1 MITCASLRPHAVIF
15 TILFVVFH
23 RISIQKGS
31 LERLDRKQHDLKKV
45 YVNSVEKIRNEIKS
59 KKNSIAN
66 LKSALKRLTSH
77 DCSDEMISDI
87 DLRIRQAEIEFALGR
102 EEIELM
108 ELLSKLEEIKKI
120 QQKMESDGFGPFDES
135 LYGRITKGEQIQ
147 VCAVQATTGRWNAN
161 VLPDREGLYIDW
173 VMDGEELQR
182 GDLII
187 EINGKIISGHDK
199 EELQRSCS
207 NNAKCEMVV
216 LRRMGDAKKHANQ
229 MQTENVRLRHRISY
243 LEEQV
248 KELASNHKN
257 ETHITSISIQSQ
269 PSDDNRPLIYQ
280 RGSYVATI
288 PQIQKSSSTTSVNL
302 HQHHHSN
309 HHHNNNNN
317 HHHDMNVTP
326 SSVKSSMKS
335 LSASL
340 SRISVSTD
348 ANLQKYRREREKR
361 DIRIGSGS
369 QKR

>member
-1 MITCASLRPHAVIF
+1 
-15 TILFVVFH
+15 
-23 RISIQKGS
+23 
-31 LERLDRKQHDLKKV
+31 LDRKHDLKKV
-45 YVNSVEKIRNEIKS
+45 YVNSIEKIRNEIKS
-59 KKNSIAN
+59 KKNSISN
-66 LKSALKRLTSH
+66 LKNALKKLTAH
-77 DCSDEMISDI
+77 DSNDEMISDI

-120 QQKMESDGFGPFDES
+120 QMKMENDGAVDES
-135 LYGRITKGEQIQ
+135 LYGKLTKGEQFSIS
-147 VCAVQATTGRWNAN
+147 AVQATTGRWNAN
-161 VLPDREGLYIDW
+161 VMPDREGVYVDW

-199 EELQRSCS
+199 DELQKSCS

-216 LRRMGDAKKHANQ
+216 LRRKSEAKKSVNH
-229 MQTENVRLRHRISY
+229 MQTENLRLRHRISY

-248 KELASNHKN
+248 KELASTHKN

-280 RGSYVATI
+280 RGSYVTTI
-288 PQIQKSSSTTSVNL
+288 PQQSNAIQKSSSTTSVNM
-302 HQHHHSN
+302 HN
-309 HHHNNNNN
+309 NNNNN
-317 HHHDMNVTP
+317 HHHHHHHNNHHQHNSENGQIPLTP
-326 SSVKSSMKS
+326 MSKSSMKA

-361 DIRIGSGS
+361 DIKSGSGS